1 MFSFEWFSEAFIIE
15 PHSNMTYQLLYVSL
29 VSILSRLIVMTTCS
43 LLVHSLGYCPSLAST
58 VSVYEINC
66 CPVCYTRKRKKLI

>member
-1 MFSFEWFSEAFIIE
+1 MFSFEWFEKHIIE
-15 PHSNMTYQLLYVSL
+15 PHSNMTYLLLYVSL

-66 CPVCYTRKRKKLI
+66 CPVGVCYTRKHK